1 MSLLLISWGPVKS
14 KQGQGAR
21 FWPMARQSPTRRK
34 SRGDRSRAEQGSRSK
49 DKDQDRGQDQLMA
62 TSKLDSPVS

>member
-1 MSLLLISWGPVKS
+1 M
-14 KQGQGAR
+14 
-21 FWPMARQSPTRRK
+21 RRK